1 METTTSLNLLKS
13 ALDVSLMRHEAIS
26 LNIANRETAGF
37 QPLEV
42 RFVDQLREEG
52 GLSAEFSVLD
62 TPVALDA
69 EIAKGLENA
78 TYYRS
83 LLRGIQHEFSLLRL
97 SLQGGTGL

>member
-1 METTTSLNLLKS
+1 METTTSLNLLQN

-26 LNIANRETAGF
+26 LNIANRETEGY
-37 QPLEV
+37 QPLDV

-62 TPVALDA
+62 APVALDT

-78 TYYRS
+78 THYRS

-97 SLQGGTGL
+97 SLQGGSGI